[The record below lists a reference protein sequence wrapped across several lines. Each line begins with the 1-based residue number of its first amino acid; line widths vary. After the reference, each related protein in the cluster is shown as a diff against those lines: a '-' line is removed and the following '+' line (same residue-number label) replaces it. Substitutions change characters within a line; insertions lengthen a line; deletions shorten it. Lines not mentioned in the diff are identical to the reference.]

1 MRKLLLCVMATV
13 FLSAGSFAAPKAEVF
28 GGFQYTHFDGGPNAG
43 GWNAALT
50 GNFNSW
56 LGIRADFSG
65 AYPTGFDYYTY
76 TFGPEISAHLPMV
89 KPFAHVLLGGG
100 RISSGFANLNGFNMM
115 IGGGADVGHG
125 TFAWRVAQFDWMSQ
139 RFNGVSDNKNIR
151 ITTGIVARF

>member
-1 MRKLLLCVMATV
+1 
-13 FLSAGSFAAPKAEVF
+13 
-28 GGFQYTHFDGGPNAG
+28 
-43 GWNAALT
+43 
-50 GNFNSW
+50 
-56 LGIRADFSG
+56 
-65 AYPTGFDYYTY
+65 
-76 TFGPEISAHLPMV
+76 MV

-151 ITTGIVARF
+151 IATGIVARF